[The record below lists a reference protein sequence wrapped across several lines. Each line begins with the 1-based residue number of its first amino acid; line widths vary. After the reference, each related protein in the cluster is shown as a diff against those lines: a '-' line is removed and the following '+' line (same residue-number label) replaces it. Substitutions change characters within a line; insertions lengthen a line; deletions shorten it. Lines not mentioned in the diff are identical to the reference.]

1 MKHGNNGNQTL
12 TIPKPQNLS
21 PIPASTSPITPPKAE
36 PVAMV
41 VGSVEEL
48 LKAVSEGKVVRLSAD
63 AKAEVEKFKI
73 AHETIEAPKRLAAA
87 EAEATTELPK
97 LLEGIAGKHKVN
109 FSGRKVTVVFKTTPK
124 EGEPNPLVSFGPE
137 VEILPSTKK
146 RSGGGGKGFKSGG
159 EVILHPEDG
168 KEIHFNSLHA
178 LAKDKGWKY
187 EGRATSQ
194 IAVTNPCTQAEWDN
208 LDSDGR
214 KNLPAKYRI
223 ELVSNDG
230 KNTLHIYPAAAS

>member
-21 PIPASTSPITPPKAE
+21 PIPASTASITPPKAE

-137 VEILPSTKK
+137 VEILPSPRK
-146 RSGGGGKGFKSGG
+146 RSGSNGKGFKSGG

-178 LAKDKGWKY
+178 LAVNRGWKY

-194 IAVTNPCTQAEWDN
+194 IAVTNPCTQAEWDAM
-208 LDSDGR
+208 DSDGQR
-214 KNLPAKYRI
+214 RPEEPACEI
-223 ELVSNDG
+223 QN
-230 KNTLHIYPAAAS
+230 